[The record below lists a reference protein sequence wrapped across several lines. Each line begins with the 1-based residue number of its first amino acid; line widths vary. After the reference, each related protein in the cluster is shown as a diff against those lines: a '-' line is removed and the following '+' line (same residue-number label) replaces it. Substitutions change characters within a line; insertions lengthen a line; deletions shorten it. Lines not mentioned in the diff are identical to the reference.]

1 MGASVESEV
10 MAEIER
16 IAATDLELSRAIRP
30 TDQLIA
36 DLELDSLGLT
46 ILAVGLEDRF
56 QVKLTQEDSVQVTT
70 VQDLALLVA
79 RRTTE
84 RNP

>member
-1 MGASVESEV
+1 MGASVEAEV
-10 MAEIER
+10 MAEIQR
-16 IAATDLELSRAIRP
+16 IAATDLELSRAISP